1 MGDDEKGY
9 LSEDDEAAVAA
20 EDAEEKGEHA
30 SDEEPV
36 DETAQEGGDVPAAD
50 STSSHVDT
58 LAAPTAAHA
67 LPLTSS
73 EAEMFHK
80 SQTLI
85 DSYKQ
90 AIVELK
96 ELGAMSAVQGLENEL
111 RKEMKRQ
118 RDMTKEHPAVAD
130 GVLRRQDQERV
141 QELQQQRA
149 AAELN
154 AKRASAASLQKQ
166 IADAKELLKKR
177 KAQVLEAENLLQMK
191 HSFKTFSPEM
201 LGHGHAKGA
210 GAAGRKRRHEVLDR
224 MAHTGAGLSAGQK
237 NDWVWFKDSW
247 DEAMLSEHKAEWG
260 SVFAEY
266 IQSVLVEL
274 DKGTTNAFSL
284 FVHGETKRVLGM
296 APALQVP

>member
-1 MGDDEKGY
+1 MT
-9 LSEDDEAAVAA
+9 SAQA
-20 EDAEEKGEHA
+20 E
-30 SDEEPV
+30 
-36 DETAQEGGDVPAAD
+36 
-50 STSSHVDT
+50 
-58 LAAPTAAHA
+58 L
-67 LPLTSS
+67 
-73 EAEMFHK
+73 FHR

-85 DSYKQ
+85 NHYQQ
-90 AIVELK
+90 AIDEIK
-96 ELGAMSAVQGLENEL
+96 PLGAMSAVLGLENEL
-111 RKEMKRQ
+111 RKERKRQ
-118 RDMTKEHPAVAD
+118 REMCGENPAVVDAL
-130 GVLRRQDQERV
+130 LRRRDAERV
-141 QELQQQRA
+141 QELQQRRA
-149 AAELN
+149 ARELN
-154 AKRASAASLQKQ
+154 AQRVSAASLQKEV
-166 IADAKELLKKR
+166 AAAKERLKQK
-177 KAQVLEAENLLQMK
+177 KAEILEAENLLEMK
-191 HSFKTFSPEM
+191 HAFKTFSPEM
-201 LGHGHAKGA
+201 LGNGHAKGA